1 MMKKQTSSKS
11 YVMKFLAISIIMCIL
26 LLAGC
31 NSKVS
36 EENAKSNVV
45 GNDETIH
52 SLIGMVY
59 GDQEIGLEKAES
71 QDSDSDLRRLVVED
85 RSGKL
90 SDLTISKKKVAP
102 DMEERYFDLIAKFSV
117 NERAEVVDVEP
128 IVSFISP
135 RNTYRLLNLQKDKVE
150 LGYKLDGDVRNSDF
164 GLDERVWV
172 DVSKDIYIFND
183 MTLKELVGK
192 SIGIRLNDKNEIDFV
207 AYRFDWT
214 PITYDFKSPLDR
226 NGISKSSLIMTV
238 EDLERDK
245 SDDRFDI
252 RNLGVDETTN
262 CYTYAYD
269 MSLKKFIAEDGDLLG
284 DIENLE
290 EKMDGELDDVDEFSE
305 AKIKYLNRPQAHN
318 EKQRVHYICYDYGV
332 LDRDHV
338 RDVVEII
345 PSDDSILN
353 LELSNDKVVVENR
366 KSIDLSEDA
375 RIFDIESRGGD
386 TVEEFISE
394 HDENLKG
401 WMVFDSNQKVKYIF
415 AVESEIL
422 YFDDEINSKK
432 AALINQKSISEKFEA
447 TIRDLEKDENGELF
461 LRVNSDYWHEDEI
474 YLKENQDPEVLFEK
488 WQSGDE
494 FMVYRFETTNPFG
507 IKNDEKN
514 YLKSAMPIKSLDSDV
529 IYRYLG
535 RLNGKAV
542 FGFGGEIGDSDFDIA
557 HSFVLES
564 AEIKDPYLFENLMK
578 LGGNERSVEE
588 LYIAS
593 HKNESGDIEYIIK
606 PYFVEELENASMA
619 TKPLVNEILE
629 GNYRDTEVEVLAVM
643 NPESSDEFGNVKL
656 RLKTKDGKE
665 YEVGSKSDN
674 WKDYQNGQNIKVR
687 FELKDGE
694 PVNICWAEGV
704 K

>member
-1 MMKKQTSSKS
+1 MMKKQIDSKS
-11 YVMKFLAISIIMCIL
+11 YVMKFLAISMIMCVL

-45 GNDETIH
+45 GNDESIH

-59 GDQEIGLEKAES
+59 GDQEIEAEEAES
-71 QDSDSDLRRLVVED
+71 QDTDSDLRRLVVED
-85 RSGKL
+85 RSGNL
-90 SDLTISKKKVAP
+90 SDLTINKKKVAP

-128 IVSFISP
+128 IVSFKSP
-135 RNTYRLLNLQKDKVE
+135 RNTYRLLNIQKDKVE

-245 SDDRFDI
+245 NDDRFDI
-252 RNLGVDETTN
+252 RDLGVDETTN

-269 MSLKKFIAEDGDLLG
+269 MSLKRFIAEDGDLLD
-284 DIENLE
+284 DIESLE
-290 EKMDGELDDVDEFSE
+290 EKMDGELDDVDELSE

-318 EKQRVHYICYDYGV
+318 EEQRVYYICDDYGV

-338 RDVVEII
+338 RDIVEII
-345 PSDDSILN
+345 PSYDSILN
-353 LELSNDKVVVENR
+353 LELSKDKVVVGNR
-366 KSIDLSEDA
+366 KIIDLSEDA
-375 RIFDIESRGGD
+375 RIFDVDDRWGD
-386 TVEEFISE
+386 SVGKFICDHNE
-394 HDENLKG
+394 KLKG
-401 WMVFDSNQKVKYIF
+401 WLVFDSDKKVKYIF
-415 AVESEIL
+415 AVEADTL
-422 YFDDEINSKK
+422 YFDDELDLKKEAFINENNIRDS
-432 AALINQKSISEKFEA
+432 FEA
-447 TIRDLEKDENGELF
+447 TIGNIEKDENGELF
-461 LRVNSDYWHEDEI
+461 LEVDADYWHEDEI
-474 YLKENQDPEVLFEK
+474 YLKENQDPKVLFKE

-494 FMVYRFETTNPFG
+494 FMVYRFETTNPFRL
-507 IKNDEKN
+507 KNDEKN

-542 FGFGGEIGDSDFDIA
+542 FGFGGEIGDSNFDTA

-564 AEIKDPYLFENLMK
+564 AEIKDPYLFEDIMELDE
-578 LGGNERSVEE
+578 NELSMRKI
-588 LYIAS
+588 YIAS
-593 HKNESGDIEYIIK
+593 YKNESGGVEYIIE

-619 TKPLVNEILE
+619 TKPLVNETLE
-629 GNYRDTEVEVLAVM
+629 GSYRDAEVEVLAVA
-643 NPESSDEFGNVKL
+643 NPDLQDEFENFKV
-656 RLKTKDGKE
+656 RIKTKDGKE

-674 WKDYQNGQNIKVR
+674 WKDYQKGQNIKVR

-704 K
+704 